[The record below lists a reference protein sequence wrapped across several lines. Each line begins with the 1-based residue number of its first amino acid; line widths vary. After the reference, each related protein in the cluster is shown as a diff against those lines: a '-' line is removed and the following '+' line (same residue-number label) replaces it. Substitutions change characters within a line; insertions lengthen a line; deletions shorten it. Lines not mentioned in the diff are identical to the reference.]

1 MNPGNMPQATNQSE
15 CGKITT
21 EKVTVVKGWRHASAM
36 SRYTLE
42 AQEYRMHC
50 KYKLITWLLL

>member
-21 EKVTVVKGWRHASAM
+21 EKVTVVKGWRHVGGAGVSNA
-36 SRYTLE
+36 L
-42 AQEYRMHC
+42 
-50 KYKLITWLLL
+50 